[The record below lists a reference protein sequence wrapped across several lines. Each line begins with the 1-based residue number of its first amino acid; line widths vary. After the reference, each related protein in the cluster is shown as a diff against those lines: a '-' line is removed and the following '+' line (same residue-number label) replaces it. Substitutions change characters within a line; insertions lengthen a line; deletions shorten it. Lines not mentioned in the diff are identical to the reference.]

1 MTVEQSITLVILGY
15 SLWITSEITASDL
28 TQLFSPFFL
37 TFRTQRAPQEGA
49 SKVEERVPDDRG
61 PAEE

>member
-28 TQLFSPFFL
+28 TQLFFPFFFL
-37 TFRTQRAPQEGA
+37 NFQDATSPSRRSVQSGRA
-49 SKVEERVPDDRG
+49 STR
-61 PAEE
+61 